1 MALSRGAAG
10 GSRTVPWGPN
20 LKENGA
26 SLYGHDSTKNGSPK
40 QLRGQSL
47 GTKLTEAES
56 PFASKLCT

>member
-1 MALSRGAAG
+1 MD
-10 GSRTVPWGPN
+10 T
-20 LKENGA
+20 
-26 SLYGHDSTKNGSPK
+26 TQQNGSPK